1 MIKLVSRNK
10 NNNFLDS
17 KVFNQYN
24 FFENYEQSLNKAVIQ
39 NLKQEIESRD
49 YYIMKSEWRKI
60 NGYIVK
66 DIQQRTIITIYGAV
80 TYYRRRYSYFDK
92 EKNKQCYTFLVDREF
107 QVERK
112 QRISLHL
119 KLKILEEISSG
130 SRQVDILKLYR
141 VSGISQMTISNV
153 IRQFNFANLLNCKNK
168 SYEKIK
174 VDKYLYAWIDETFI
188 KLRNN
193 GRKSTKYRFRLVTF
207 HTGKRLTNLTS
218 TRNELINKRAFCLIV
233 PEKEEINTE
242 TFAKQVYNMADM
254 FYENIKQAKII
265 IGGDGA
271 KWIEDISKSLDN
283 SEYVLDLFH
292 GTRQLYWNLKK
303 KQNVL
308 YSSIYNH
315 AANLL
320 RKGSYLELINFLKVS
335 STFMR
340 TQEQKQKLKALVKY
354 FKIKNKVLLIKEQVE
369 MLVLMLKGKYRTL
382 LNDY

>member
-1 MIKLVSRNK
+1 MQFYLLALTSI
-10 NNNFLDS
+10 
-17 KVFNQYN
+17 
-24 FFENYEQSLNKAVIQ
+24 IQ
-39 NLKQEIESRD
+39 
-49 YYIMKSEWRKI
+49 
-60 NGYIVK
+60 
-66 DIQQRTIITIYGAV
+66 
-80 TYYRRRYSYFDK
+80 
-92 EKNKQCYTFLVDREF
+92 
-107 QVERK
+107 
-112 QRISLHL
+112 
-119 KLKILEEISSG
+119 
-130 SRQVDILKLYR
+130 
-141 VSGISQMTISNV
+141 
-153 IRQFNFANLLNCKNK
+153 LLNCKNK

-207 HTGKRLTNLTS
+207 HTGKRLINLTS

-354 FKIKNKVLLIKEQVE
+354 FKIKKQGIINQGASWNVGVNAEGQVSHIIKWLLSYGAKSFNVKTFSNMLNSHLAKINNIDIMQTLRNKKEYE
-369 MLVLMLKGKYRTL
+369 LVQKYQYLRYS
-382 LNDY
+382 NWISN